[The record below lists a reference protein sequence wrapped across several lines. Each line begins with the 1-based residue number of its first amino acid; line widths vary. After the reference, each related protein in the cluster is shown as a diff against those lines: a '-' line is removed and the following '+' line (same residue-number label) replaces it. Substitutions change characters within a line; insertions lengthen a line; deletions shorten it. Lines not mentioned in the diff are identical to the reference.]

1 MQYDRSFP
9 RPRPVNPLSEASRLR
24 TRLEVSV
31 SDSMALRNGS
41 LVLTEDSRAL
51 AQISQELRK
60 RRRDI
65 LDRLRKRAEPETT
78 DGECGK

>member
-51 AQISQELRK
+51 AQISQELREK
-60 RRRDI
+60 
-65 LDRLRKRAEPETT
+65 L
-78 DGECGK
+78 